1 MIFVEH
7 RDLEMRPGGMP
18 PVIHVSQYDEMTDAI
33 MFRLLLDG
41 DPFTVDVDSATV
53 QGTKADRKGF
63 SYDAKLS
70 KQTSGGVI
78 IQVDVIIDL
87 KKQMTAYP
95 GQVYCDLSVKK
106 GTDVCYTAA
115 FILQVKP
122 AGLADDIDISDT
134 DIPAYIDAAQIAAGE
149 AAASAVLAGQKA
161 GDAADSADTATIKAG
176 QASANASNAYN
187 SARDAEAWA
196 NGTRGGTAI
205 PSTDPAYEKNAK
217 YYADLAGRTLPAGT
231 TVAFWIDST
240 TGHLWEQ
247 QTIDGVQQT
256 AQDLGQVKGS
266 DSKSETQVTSYY
278 TSEINNLPIST
289 VNARVCGNMTQ
300 LDFTINC
307 QASNTVPE
315 GETLFATLNDYMNHK
330 ELRPYSSGVDMTS
343 CRLTNSLK
351 VVDLPGAMNISL
363 ASNGKVYI
371 SAEAGGFSF
380 PTGASLK
387 FSFMFINN
395 K

>member
-1 MIFVEH
+1 MVTQKYKLDMIPNGQILNVH
-7 RDLEMRPGGMP
+7 A
-18 PVIHVSQYDEMTDAI
+18 SQYDQGRVITFDLFKGTEQFIIPGGSTALITGTKPDKRGFSLPATIASGTNPHEVSVTLTQNMCAVPGQTI
-33 MFRLLLDG
+33 CEIRLLRG
-41 DPFTVDVDSATV
+41 DVNI
-53 QGTKADRKGF
+53 GTAN
-63 SYDAKLS
+63 
-70 KQTSGGVI
+70 
-78 IQVDVIIDL
+78 
-87 KKQMTAYP
+87 
-95 GQVYCDLSVKK
+95 
-106 GTDVCYTAA
+106 
-115 FILQVKP
+115 FILLVER
-122 AGLADDIDISDT
+122 AGLADDVDISET
-134 DIPAYIDAAQIAAGE
+134 ELPAYIDAAQIAADE

-161 GDAADSADTATIKAG
+161 GDASDSADTATIKAG

-196 NGTRGGTAI
+196 NGTRGGTSI

-289 VNARVCGNMTQ
+289 INARVCGNMTQ
-300 LDFTINC
+300 LDFAINC
-307 QASNTVPE
+307 QVGNTVPE

-330 ELRPYSSGVDMTS
+330 ELRPYSLGVDMTS

-387 FSFMFINN
+387 FSFLFINN